1 MIVRRAVLR
10 LAVVNSLVV
19 LGIVALFA
27 VGVERYASA
36 AFDRDLPGLPDGA
49 NDAAE
54 VAIQNLRAGLLICFA
69 ALLLVVPVACWLLA
83 RHSLRPVRESL
94 ETQQRFVDDA
104 SHELRTPISVAQGEL
119 ELALLR
125 DRDPEEYRAAMR
137 SALAALEELGALTG
151 DLLLLSR
158 GDAEAR
164 VGSSERGR
172 ISVDELARRALAAV
186 DGTPGAPIRVAE
198 SRDAD
203 IEGSPELLVRAVVNL
218 LENAR
223 KFTPA
228 DGEIRLGFELPGS
241 AVRISVSD
249 TGAGMSPEDAARAF
263 DRFWRADSARAT
275 PGRGIGLSIVRRVAE
290 LHGGSAEIRST
301 PGRGTTVSVEL
312 PFAQ

>member
-10 LAVVNSLVV
+10 LTAVNSLVV
-19 LGIVALFA
+19 LGILALFA
-27 VGVERYASA
+27 FGVDRYASA
-36 AFDRDLPGLPDGA
+36 AFDRDLPGLPDGT

-54 VAIQNLRAGLLICFA
+54 VAIENLRTGMLVCFA
-69 ALLLVVPVACWLLA
+69 VLLVVVPVACWLLA

-158 GDAEAR
+158 GDAEACG
-164 VGSSERGR
+164 GSSGRGR
-172 ISVDELARRALAAV
+172 ITVDELARRALAAV
-186 DGTPGAPIRVAE
+186 EGTPGASIRVAE

-228 DGEIRLGFELPGS
+228 DGEIRLGFDLPGS

-249 TGAGMSPEDAARAF
+249 TGAGMPPEDLARAF
-263 DRFWRADSARAT
+263 DRFWRADAARAT
-275 PGRGIGLSIVRRVAE
+275 PGRGIGLSIVRRIAE
-290 LHGGSAEIRST
+290 LHGGTAEIRST
-301 PGRGTTVSVEL
+301 PGHGTTVTIEL